1 MVPSRRLEIA
11 ESLVAQYRKRYG
23 RSLVGM
29 GVFGS
34 VGRGDDRTGSDI
46 DMLVVTREMAQRNS
60 SGSVEHP
67 KSRIIDGIAV
77 TFLQWTT
84 KQAREEVMGSR
95 KDLNGALAGW
105 RSLRPLYDPD
115 NFLAMLRRRSF
126 HPTPAQWR
134 GATRQAL
141 LETFEDL
148 GKLRNA
154 VESEDLDELR
164 EMVIWYTDGAMGCL
178 FDLERFVLSTGRRA
192 FIEALRFGST
202 GRAIRQLRYGNE
214 SPGVAS
220 RLAETIWSDLIRR
233 ARRKG
238 IRMPPLLSRAP
249 FSDSP
254 RVSRMSVA
262 EQIVRRVRR
271 RERRNLVAAGLY
283 GSVAIGD
290 DRRHSDIDLIFVFH
304 QSRNHA
310 RISVSENFL
319 VSVLQATPEEV
330 DAEAAGSSWNLP
342 EALSGWRSMRVL
354 HDPSGL
360 LRRAV
365 AQSKRPSD
373 RMFRRAALKNLL
385 EAYEFLGKLGKAARA
400 KDLDETREMA
410 IWFSGSTMLAFLCLE
425 RHVVATG
432 RRLLA
437 ETRVLGPLGRRIYQ
451 LRTESCDVKGTVR
464 LANAIWTALL
474 ASARLRR
481 IRLPDFAR

>member
-1 MVPSRRLEIA
+1 MFSVFGATVIQWPWCSRISKPSFSVYHFADFLASDTTRAMVESRIAAGIGSDSIKAPQGQERSSDIRVLFLRMVPSRRLEIA

-105 RSLRPLYDPD
+105 RSLRPLYDPE

-262 EQIVRRVRR
+262 EQIVRRVRP
-271 RERRNLVAAGLY
+271 
-283 GSVAIGD
+283 
-290 DRRHSDIDLIFVFH
+290 
-304 QSRNHA
+304 
-310 RISVSENFL
+310 
-319 VSVLQATPEEV
+319 AT
-330 DAEAAGSSWNLP
+330 
-342 EALSGWRSMRVL
+342 
-354 HDPSGL
+354 
-360 LRRAV
+360 
-365 AQSKRPSD
+365 
-373 RMFRRAALKNLL
+373 
-385 EAYEFLGKLGKAARA
+385 
-400 KDLDETREMA
+400 TR
-410 IWFSGSTMLAFLCLE
+410 SGSIQKTVGSNVPASGPQEPPGSLRVSREAGK
-425 RHVVATG
+425 G
-432 RRLLA
+432 RA
-437 ETRVLGPLGRRIYQ
+437 SEGPGRDPRDGDLVFRQ
-451 LRTESCDVKGTVR
+451 HDAGVPLPGASRRRDGPKAPRRDAGPGTTRTED
-464 LANAIWTALL
+464 L
-474 ASARLRR
+474 SAPDR
-481 IRLPDFAR
+481 IL